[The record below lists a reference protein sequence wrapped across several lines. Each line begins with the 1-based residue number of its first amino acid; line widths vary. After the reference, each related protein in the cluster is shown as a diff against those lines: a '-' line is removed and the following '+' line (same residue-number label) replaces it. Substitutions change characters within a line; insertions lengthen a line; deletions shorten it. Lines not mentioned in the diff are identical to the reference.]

1 MLGFSILDFDFGF
14 SISGLHID
22 NISNTPAAQKDLR
35 GKARE
40 RLTSAGV
47 LSLYV
52 EARQRSATQ
61 HMRLFQ
67 QSA

>member
-1 MLGFSILDFDFGF
+1 MLGFSILNFGLP
-14 SISGLHID
+14 ISSDQLYTT
-22 NISNTPAAQKDLR
+22 SQTAQKDLR